1 MELCQTCPK
10 NASKNCHQICPAI
23 KDYLKGKRNY
33 KTTYVNKEDSISVVH
48 ENEDRDKKVYPTL
61 SDFLDDSGSFTEKFG
76 HLLPMIEKIVEDY
89 GTKRQAQVWD
99 LYLHEHMSLGYIA
112 TLLYMKRQ
120 SVHEV
125 LYGRRGQGGL
135 IRKIQKHLRK
145 SGKLPALN

>member
-10 NASKNCHQICPAI
+10 NASQTCHQICPKIQGYLNGLRNYTTTYKSKEVGLNVVYANTVHESLA
-23 KDYLKGKRNY
+23 DYL
-33 KTTYVNKEDSISVVH
+33 DS
-48 ENEDRDKKVYPTL
+48 
-61 SDFLDDSGSFTEKFG
+61 SGSFTEKFG

-89 GTKRQAQVWD
+89 GTKRQAQVWE

>member
-1 MELCQTCPK
+1 MRTCQSCSLK
-10 NASKNCHQICPAI
+10 DGKCLEICSDVKAF
-23 KDYLKGKRNY
+23 LKGKRNY
-33 KTTYVNKEDSISVVH
+33 KTTYVNKEIGLNEAHANTVCESLADYLDS
-48 ENEDRDKKVYPTL
+48 
-61 SDFLDDSGSFTEKFG
+61 SGSFTEKFG

-89 GTKRQAQVWD
+89 GTKRQAQVWE